1 MECLLCDFKFSTIDG
16 AKIHHVV
23 LHGVDENNPYF
34 LDLFEPNTLE
44 KKCLKCRV
52 KFDTCRMKR
61 NHMFL
66 FHYNKIGGA
75 RQIANDLPLKISKR
89 GQITYYSVNFDQHK
103 DYYDFYSTD
112 MVDIFLDVVYRSF
125 DSQNLTYKFQGYF
138 EIINQ
143 QRGSEF
149 NLTDKRVW
157 LTNVYRFK
165 YFNKFVRGEI
175 KDEIIE
181 RVIVNGQSGSSWFF
195 KRFNRLNI
203 IVVPLSNELRIISG

>member
-1 MECLLCDFKFSTIDG
+1 
-16 AKIHHVV
+16 
-23 LHGVDENNPYF
+23 
-34 LDLFEPNTLE
+34 
-44 KKCLKCRV
+44 
-52 KFDTCRMKR
+52 
-61 NHMFL
+61 
-66 FHYNKIGGA
+66 
-75 RQIANDLPLKISKR
+75 
-89 GQITYYSVNFDQHK
+89 
-103 DYYDFYSTD
+103 

-125 DSQNLTYKFQGYF
+125 DSQNLTYKFQRYF